1 MLLQAVL
8 CGCLLGATP
17 ADTSQVDSRIGRPID
32 VFSLPDHDGRP
43 WSLADV
49 PDARAVV
56 ITFLGTECPIVRL
69 YAGVLQ
75 ELNDQFADRGVVF
88 VGIDANRQDS
98 AKDLAAFARELKIRF
113 PLLRDEVNRVADR
126 FGAQRTP
133 EVFVLDHDRVVRYHG
148 RIDDRYSYEVQRD
161 RAERHFLADAIGQLL
176 AGEQVTTP
184 ETELYG
190 CLIGRVTPESRGSRV
205 TYTDQVRDILQ
216 RRCVECHRQGDIA
229 PFALSDYDEAVGWAP
244 MIAEVVRQGRM
255 PPWHAA
261 PDYGEFAD
269 DRRLSSDEKQAIYQW
284 VADGAPRGDRED
296 LSRAPQHAAPAW
308 TADGWQLPRS
318 PDLVVPMATEPFV
331 VPARGEIKYQY
342 FVVDSQLQEDKWV
355 QISEV
360 RPGNRQVVHH
370 VLVFAQAP
378 GQRLASGEM
387 GGFLA
392 AYVPG
397 LRAKPFPAGMA
408 KRIRAGSKLIFQVHY
423 TPIGTEQTD
432 LSSLGLIFAA
442 ADEIQ
447 HEVITAA
454 AVETKFAIPPYD
466 GNYRVESR
474 SRRAPVDVQLLG
486 LMPHMHLRGKS
497 FRYEARYPDGSD
509 EILLDVPRYDFNWQ
523 TAYRLKTPKTMPAGT
538 RIHCVA
544 HFDNSAANPANPDPA
559 STVRWGDQT
568 REEMMIGYFDIAI
581 PVGSAR

>member
-1 MLLQAVL
+1 MVLQAVL
-8 CGCLLGATP
+8 YGWLLVAAP
-17 ADTSQVDSRIGRPID
+17 ADTGQVGSRIGREID
-32 VFSLPDHDGRP
+32 LFSLPDHGGRP
-43 WSLADV
+43 WSLAEAA
-49 PDARAVV
+49 DARVV
-56 ITFLGTECPIVRL
+56 VVTFLGTECPIVKL

-75 ELNDQFADRGVVF
+75 ELSDQFADRGVVF
-88 VGIDANRQDS
+88 VGVDANRQDS
-98 AKDLAAFARELKIRF
+98 PQDLAEFARDLKIRF
-113 PLLRDEVNRVADR
+113 PLLRDEGNQVADR

-148 RIDDRYSYEVQRD
+148 RIDDQYGYEIQRD
-161 RAERHFLADAIGQLL
+161 RAEQHFLADAIRQLL
-176 AGEQVTTP
+176 AGEQVTNP
-184 ETELYG
+184 ESELYG
-190 CLIGRVTPESRGSRV
+190 CLIGRVTPEANEKRV
-205 TYTDQVRDILQ
+205 TYTAQVRDILR
-216 RRCVECHRQGDIA
+216 RRCVECHRAGDIA
-229 PFALSDYDEAVGWAP
+229 PFALNDYDEVVGWAP
-244 MIAEVVRQGRM
+244 MIAEVVRDERM
-255 PPWHAA
+255 PPWHAS
-261 PDYGEFAD
+261 PEHGEFAD
-269 DRRLSSDEKQAIYQW
+269 DRRLSVAEKQLLYQW
-284 VADGAPRGDRED
+284 VADGAPLGDREE
-296 LSRAPQHAAPAW
+296 LPRTSQHDALAS
-308 TADGWQLPRS
+308 TADGWQLPHS
-318 PDLVVPMATEPFV
+318 PDLVVPMASEPFV

-342 FVVDSQLQEDKWV
+342 FVVDPQVKDDKWV
-355 QISEV
+355 QIAEV

-408 KRIRAGSKLIFQVHY
+408 KRLRAGSKLIFQVHY
-423 TPIGTEQTD
+423 TPVGTEQTD

-442 ADEIQ
+442 ADEIH
-447 HEVITAA
+447 HEVITSA
-454 AVETKFAIPPYD
+454 AVETKFAIPPHD

-497 FRYEARYPDGSD
+497 FRYEARYPDSTR

-544 HFDNSAANPANPDPA
+544 HFDNSAANSANPDPA

-568 REEMMIGYFDIAI
+568 WEEMMIGYFDIAV
-581 PVGSAR
+581 PVGSAQ